1 MMKDTSTKE
10 GETFDP
16 SKEKAEIFDP
26 FGLGVADTATSGK
39 QEKDDDDDDDDD
51 DTSSTRSP
59 KPPPQLKRVGMY
71 DYSPSSDTTSYPIKT
86 SARISSIK
94 SSASSLPPKMVI
106 RLGLHE
112 EVSSLASPNTEG
124 ASEVS
129 VDGTVYVS

>member
-1 MMKDTSTKE
+1 MMKDTSPTSQE

-16 SKEKAEIFDP
+16 SNAKASSPDVFDP
-26 FGLGVADTATSGK
+26 FGLGDAASGII
-39 QEKDDDDDDDDD
+39 EHVDEDD

-71 DYSPSSDTTSYPIKT
+71 DSPSMEKGVPLKT
-86 SARISSIK
+86 RIS
-94 SSASSLPPKMVI
+94 SSLPPKMVI

-112 EVSSLASPNTEG
+112 EVSSLANPGSEG

-129 VDGTVYVS
+129 VEGTVYVSVAFVTFFCDV